1 MAKKKNN
8 KNNGSKQNQN
18 KNNTPNTV
26 KKEQVETAAKKAEEI
41 KEKTEATE
49 KKAEETKEKAEA
61 AAKKAEEKVETAKKT
76 AEETKVTT
84 AKEAAKLEKQ
94 ALAEGRK
101 QKKKIKRPMTPARK
115 LFLSV
120 LGLAACILV
129 IYLVY
134 YLIHYVSYNKYKD
147 YLTTYE
153 YENGTT
159 YSPMADSGAS
169 VAGYELVAE
178 SDSLK
183 LYTDTKTANIAILDK
198 RNGEITYS
206 NPSNIENDT
215 VANAVNQA
223 YLRSQMLVYYY
234 NADVVSGTMCTFT
247 DSVAKGQYTWE
258 GIQNGIRYI
267 YEVGDKAGIYFSIPL
282 EYRLQD
288 DNLEVSIPVKE
299 IEEYG
304 GGAVYRIQML
314 RYLGATSY
322 ADNGYMVVPNGSGS
336 LINFNNGKSG
346 MGNYSQYIYDID
358 PLAANYTTVELL
370 ETAKLPIYG
379 ICKDKSSI
387 LVSVEDGA
395 STAVITAVVSGTDS
409 DYNYVYPSFVLRIV
423 DNLRMFGDATQDV
436 FVMEPTAYQVNLRTR
451 YTFLTEENT
460 GYAGLANY
468 YRNRLVEEG
477 ILTAKNETGDIPFY
491 YDVIASV
498 KENAHFL
505 GVQYLHAFSMTD
517 FDEAETIS
525 NSLKD
530 QGIENQVVN
539 LQGWFNGGYYH
550 DAADH
555 INVLAKLGGKSG
567 LEDLNQ
573 TIVDNGGRMYV
584 DTSFQQVTFA
594 DDTFPYNQE
603 GARYYGAGY
612 VATFGQI
619 NPTTLR
625 NTSGLGYDSNRYNL
639 ISPKFLPR
647 YVDAFSKRINRYDVY
662 GISLRDLGNVLTS
675 DKKRTNQINREE
687 ALDVV
692 LGQFDTLEATG
703 KALMTTDANSYA
715 FAYSSDIINTPLA
728 GSQVAITDTD
738 IPLYQMVLHGYIDYS
753 SDLLN
758 FESSDNMPAMTLK
771 LIESGASPHYVF
783 TWEESSEMKL
793 TALNRF
799 YTTTYANWEQ
809 AAVEEYNT
817 VNEAL
822 APVSGSAI
830 VGHEILDNN
839 VRKVTY
845 DNGMIIYVNYSNE
858 ACTVDGVEI
867 PAMGYRLEGK

>member
-8 KNNGSKQNQN
+8 KNHGSNQNQN
-18 KNNTPNTV
+18 PNKNKANTPNTV
-26 KKEQVETAAKKAEEI
+26 ANEKVETAAKTAEEVKEKAETAAKKAEET
-41 KEKTEATE
+41 KT
-49 KKAEETKEKAEA
+49 
-61 AAKKAEEKVETAKKT
+61 
-76 AEETKVTT
+76 TT
-84 AKEAAKLEKQ
+84 AKEAAKQEKQ

-101 QKKKIKRPMTPARK
+101 RKKKIKRPMTPARK

-129 IYLVY
+129 IYLAY
-134 YLIHYVSYNKYKD
+134 YLIHYLSYNKYKD

-153 YENGTT
+153 YEDGTAYT
-159 YSPMADSGAS
+159 ALADSGAS

-178 SDSLK
+178 SESLK
-183 LYTDTKTANIAILDK
+183 LYTDTKTANIAVLDK

-206 NPSNIENDT
+206 NPLNIEDDT
-215 VANAVNQA
+215 VANAINQS
-223 YLRSQMLVYYY
+223 YLKSQMLVYYY
-234 NADVVSGTMCTFT
+234 NSDVVSGTMCTFA

-267 YEVGDKAGIYFSIPL
+267 YEIGDKAGIYFSIPL
-282 EYRLQD
+282 EYRLQN

-299 IEEYG
+299 IGEYG

-322 ADNGYMVVPNGSGS
+322 DDTGYMVVPNGSGS
-336 LINFNNGKSG
+336 LINFNNGKQG

-358 PLAANYTTVELL
+358 PLAANYTTVEIL
-370 ETAKLPIYG
+370 ETAKLPIFG
-379 ICKDKSSI
+379 ICKEKSSI

-395 STAVITAVVSGTDS
+395 SNAVITSVVSGTDS
-409 DYNYVYPSFVLRIV
+409 DYNYTYPSFVLRIV

-436 FVMEPTAYQVNLRTR
+436 FVMEPTAYQSNIRTR

-468 YRNRLVEEG
+468 YRNRLVDEG
-477 ILTAKNETGDIPFY
+477 VLTARTETGDIPFY
-491 YDVIASV
+491 YDVIAAV

-505 GVQYLHAFSMTD
+505 GVQYLHAFAMTD
-517 FDEAETIS
+517 FDEAEEIS

-530 QGIENQVVN
+530 QGITNQVVN

-555 INVLAKLGGKSG
+555 IHVLAKLGGKSG

-573 TIVDNGGRMYV
+573 TISNNGGRMYV
-584 DTSFQQVTFA
+584 DTAFQEVSFA

-647 YVDAFSKRINRYDVY
+647 YVDAFSKRIDRYDVY

-675 DKKRTNQINREE
+675 DKKRSNQISRED

-692 LGQFDTLEATG
+692 LGQFDTLESTG
-703 KALMTTDANSYA
+703 KAIMTTDANSYA
-715 FAYSSDIINTPLA
+715 FAYSDDIINTPLS
-728 GSQVAITDTD
+728 GSTIAITDTD
-738 IPLYQMVLHGYIDYS
+738 IPLYQMILHGYVNYS

-771 LIESGASPHYVF
+771 LIESGSSPHYVF

-830 VGHEILDNN
+830 VGHEILDGN

-845 DNGMIIYVNYSNE
+845 DNGIIIYVNYSDE
-858 ACTVDGVEI
+858 ARTVDGVEI
-867 PAMGYRLEGK
+867 PAMGYRLEGR